1 MRVRQYA
8 CFSISSPSVPPDE
21 ITSRLL
27 LEPDEA
33 KPKGSRIGG
42 PSPVPRVHLWKMMSG
57 RADTSPLDEH
67 FAALLAR
74 LEPREQEIQTFLS
87 SSDAHGW
94 IRAVRRFEAG
104 AEDDNIVEPGRLV
117 GGLER
122 LRGQHPLLGFALD
135 VRIVE
140 LAARMH
146 VGFDFD
152 EYGDEYE

>member
-8 CFSISSPSVPPDE
+8 CFRISSPSVSPHE

-27 LEPDEA
+27 LEPDEV
-33 KPKGSRIGG
+33 KPKGSRIAG

-57 RADTSPLDEH
+57 CADTSPLDEQ
-67 FAALLAR
+67 FAALVAR
-74 LEPREQEIQTFLS
+74 LEPREREIQRFLS
-87 SSDAHGW
+87 SSDAQGW
-94 IRAVRRFEAG
+94 ILAVRRFEAG
-104 AEDDNIVEPGRLV
+104 AEDDAIVEPGRLL

-135 VRIVE
+135 GRIVE